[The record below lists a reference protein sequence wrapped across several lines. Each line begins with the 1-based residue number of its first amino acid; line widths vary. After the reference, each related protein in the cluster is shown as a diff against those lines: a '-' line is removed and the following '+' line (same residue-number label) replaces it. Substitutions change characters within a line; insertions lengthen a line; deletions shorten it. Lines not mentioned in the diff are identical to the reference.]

1 MGKYT
6 VDVRLFTINDDIALE
21 YDDTVI
27 LEFKPLYPQFMEE
40 LGRKGEFIR
49 ESTVVK
55 IIDNDSKLNVEGRE
69 LECHLFYFRCQNL
82 PWLKGDPLPGIFCV
96 ILGYIFQNCRSIL

>member
-1 MGKYT
+1 MGKHT

-27 LEFKPLYPQFMEE
+27 LEFKPLYPEFMEE

-55 IIDNDSKLNVEGRE
+55 IIDNDSKLKVNVIIPDCKSACQMWGEGIRD
-69 LECHLFYFRCQNL
+69 LLCY
-82 PWLKGDPLPGIFCV
+82 P
-96 ILGYIFQNCRSIL
+96 